1 MMSHRYIGLSFI
13 FIAFIF
19 LTGCLFPDSEKAKNK
34 VPNEEQLE
42 SIQLAVENY
51 QKETGGLL
59 PIKTKESDTPLFQK
73 YLIDFSKLKEHHL
86 ITDIP
91 GNAFENGGIYQYTI
105 IDPEGDPQVKLIDLR
120 LSEAIRKINVKLDIY
135 RDEHIYPPFGKEIE
149 EGLYDIDYKKL
160 GLKNPQKVVSP
171 YSKENLPIIMDRD
184 GELYIDYRIDLYNA
198 LNEYDHNY
206 KNGDD
211 IRYILAENT
220 PFVPVYSLPYTVEN
234 GEPVFYTDEIQ

>member
-19 LTGCLFPDSEKAKNK
+19 LTGCLFPDSEKAKN
-34 VPNEEQLE
+34 
-42 SIQLAVENY
+42 
-51 QKETGGLL
+51 
-59 PIKTKESDTPLFQK
+59 KESDTPLFQK

-135 RDEHIYPPFGKEIE
+135 RDEHIYPPF
-149 EGLYDIDYKKL
+149 
-160 GLKNPQKVVSP
+160 
-171 YSKENLPIIMDRD
+171 
-184 GELYIDYRIDLYNA
+184 
-198 LNEYDHNY
+198 
-206 KNGDD
+206 
-211 IRYILAENT
+211 
-220 PFVPVYSLPYTVEN
+220 
-234 GEPVFYTDEIQ
+234 